1 MPSRA
6 TFRKIP
12 LRGPGLRPHPVP
24 ARQIR
29 RRSRLEG
36 LAGAPARVLLFA
48 QASIF

>member
-12 LRGPGLRPHPVP
+12 PPGPGLRLHPAP

-29 RRSRLEG
+29 RQSRLEG
-36 LAGAPARVLLFA
+36 MAGAPARVLLFA